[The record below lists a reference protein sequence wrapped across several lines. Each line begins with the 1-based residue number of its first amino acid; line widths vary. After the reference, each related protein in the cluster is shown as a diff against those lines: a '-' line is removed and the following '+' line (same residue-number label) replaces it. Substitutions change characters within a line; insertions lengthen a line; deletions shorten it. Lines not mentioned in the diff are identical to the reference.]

1 VTRIVL
7 AQCTAKKRDGRHR
20 AKDLYDDSTYFRK
33 QRAYARAKGDY
44 WLILSAEYGLVDPNS
59 TIDSYDTHVDD
70 LNDTD
75 AWARDI
81 ATDLADGSATPPATV
96 EILGGRSYAD
106 PLVPELESLG
116 YDVVEPLCGLGIGER
131 MAKLNELTKEVN
143 HATLHG

>member
-44 WLILSAEYGLVDPNS
+44 WLILSAEYGLVD
-59 TIDSYDTHVDD
+59 
-70 LNDTD
+70 L
-75 AWARDI
+75 
-81 ATDLADGSATPPATV
+81 

-131 MAKLNELTKEVN
+131 MAKLNELTEEVN